1 MKKYIYIAVLFVFIG
16 GKALRT
22 QENIKDNVAANFRVE
37 QIAKG
42 VYALLRNDPPG
53 LMCDGN
59 SGFIVND
66 DHVIVVDAP
75 ESSREVIKAIK
86 KITDKPVKYVINTH
100 WHDDHIIGNQV
111 YKEAYPNV
119 EFIAHSSA
127 LTYLPEQGLKNRNAM
142 LQSAP
147 GGLAYIKT
155 LLEKG
160 ESFGGG
166 KITEEEKESI
176 KSDIKL
182 VEQYLEVVPKAEIIL
197 PTKTFQ
203 DSLTLESKNRI
214 VKLISFGGGHTA
226 ADIIVYLPNEKIVFS
241 GDLVIHPIPLVGGE
255 QSLIKEWSRS
265 LNKIIDLNSN
275 AIIPGHGDVLCKT
288 DYLKQMS
295 SLFDFIYNEV
305 NRFVNEGKTLEEI
318 RKQIVLDEFKKQFA
332 GDSKLK
338 QILFDYYVKGPA
350 VTAAYKEVSK
360 K

>member
-1 MKKYIYIAVLFVFIG
+1 MNRNKYVLLLGYFFISS
-16 GKALRT
+16 AFFA
-22 QENIKDNVAANFRVE
+22 QEKHDNVASNFRVE
-37 QIAKG
+37 QEVRD
-42 VYALLRNDPPG
+42 VYAVLRNDPPG

-66 DHVIVVDAP
+66 DHVIVIDAP

-86 KITDKPVKYVINTH
+86 NITDKPVKYVINTH

-111 YKEAYPNV
+111 YKEAYPDV
-119 EFIAHSSA
+119 EFIAHNSVS
-127 LTYLPEQGLKNRNAM
+127 TYLPEQGLKNRNAM

-176 KSDIKL
+176 ESDIKL
-182 VEQYLEVVPKAEIIL
+182 VEQYLDVVPKTEIIL

-203 DSLTLESKNRI
+203 DSLSLESEDRI

-226 ADIIVYLPNEKIVFS
+226 ADVIVYLPKEKIIFS
-241 GDLVIHPIPLVGGE
+241 GDLVIHPVPLVGAE
-255 QSLIKEWSRS
+255 QSLIKKWSQS
-265 LNKIIDLNSN
+265 LNKIIDLNSST
-275 AIIPGHGDVLCKT
+275 IIPGHGNVLHET

-305 NRFVNEGKTLEEI
+305 SQFVKEGKTLEEI
-318 RKQIVLDEFKKQFA
+318 RKQIALEQFKKLFA

-338 QILFDYYVKGPA
+338 QVLYDYYVKGPA
-350 VTAAYKEVSK
+350 VTSAYKEVSK